1 MNYREIAPV
10 PALQPYIKF
19 VWLLDGLDANTNAV
33 PERIFPDGC
42 IELIFNL
49 KKPLA
54 RIDGTTLIQ
63 QPTSFVFGQITKAMH
78 ILATNTYSV
87 IAVRF
92 TSFGLS
98 AFTQIPSHEFKGIE
112 VGLENLWGAE
122 GKELE
127 DRVNTLATDDAIDA
141 IQHFFLA
148 RLKKQTHSLSSI
160 SSIVGLMEA
169 QGGNQTV
176 KHWADYANLSERQFN
191 RIFNNVIGISP
202 KEYLKITRFNK
213 VLNLF
218 NESNTEKLITI
229 ANQCGYYDQAHFI
242 KDFKEYTGITPT
254 GYVADS
260 KTFLPA

>member
-1 MNYREIAPV
+1 MNYREIVPV

-19 VWLLDGLDANTNAV
+19 VWLLDGLHANPNAV

>member
-1 MNYREIAPV
+1 MNYREIVPV

-19 VWLLDGLDANTNAV
+19 IWLMDGLDANPNAV

-42 IELIFNL
+42 MELIFNL
-49 KKPLA
+49 QKPLA
-54 RIDGTTLIQ
+54 RIDGNILIQ
-63 QPTSFVFGQITKAMH
+63 QPTSFVFGQLTNAMH
-78 ILATNTYSV
+78 LLATHHYSV

-92 TSFGLS
+92 MPFGLS
-98 AFTQIPSHEFKGIE
+98 AFTQIPSHELKGIE

-127 DRVNTLATDDAIDA
+127 DQVNTLATNDAISA
-141 IQHFFLA
+141 IQNFFVA
-148 RLKKQTHSLSSI
+148 RLKKQTHSLASI
-160 SSIVGLMEA
+160 SNIAGLMEA

-191 RIFNNVIGISP
+191 RRFNNVIGISP
-202 KEYLKITRFNK
+202 KEYIKIIRFNK

-218 NESNTEKLITI
+218 DDNNTENLSSL
-229 ANQCGYYDQAHFI
+229 AHHCGYYDQAHFI
-242 KDFKEYTGITPT
+242 KDFKEYTGTTPT
-254 GYVADS
+254 DYATDS

>member
-1 MNYREIAPV
+1 MNYREIVPV

-19 VWLLDGLDANTNAV
+19 IWLMDGLDANPNAV

-42 IELIFNL
+42 MELIFNL

-54 RIDGTTLIQ
+54 RIEGNTLIQ
-63 QPTSFVFGQITKAMH
+63 QPTSFVFGQLTKAMH
-78 ILATNTYSV
+78 ILVTQHYSV

-92 TSFGLS
+92 TPFGLS
-98 AFTQIPSHEFKGIE
+98 AFTQIPSHQLKGIE

-127 DRVNTLATDDAIDA
+127 DQVNTLATDDAINA
-141 IQHFFLA
+141 IQRFFIA
-148 RLKKQTHSLSSI
+148 RLKRQTHSLASI
-160 SSIVGLMEA
+160 SNIAGLMEA

-191 RIFNNVIGISP
+191 RIFNNVIGVSP

-218 NESNTEKLITI
+218 DDNNTENLSSL
-229 ANQCGYYDQAHFI
+229 AHHCGYYDQAHFI
-242 KDFKEYTGITPT
+242 KDFKEYTGTTPT
-254 GYVADS
+254 GYATDS

>member
-1 MNYREIAPV
+1 MNYREIVPV

-19 VWLLDGLDANTNAV
+19 VWLLDGLDANHNAV